1 MSNNKQ
7 SEEEINK
14 IDVQS
19 AADQQENTNADSKK
33 ANWRFGAVGNIVKQ
47 HLDRE
52 GIVRYGTK
60 AFSGGTKVY
69 LDGKGWSLEKDTVAV
84 IGRNR
89 FGRYVIENVPVA
101 LVENVRMQRI
111 YKPTVLKIID
121 REEIEEG
128 WIWWKRTSAD
138 KKAAMEFVDAWI
150 SKDESGKTRTDL
162 FNECDELEH
171 IIDDLRTGKKHA

>member
-52 GIVRYGTK
+52 GIVRYM
-60 AFSGGTKVY
+60 ASSLNLSGQ
-69 LDGKGWSLEKDTVAV
+69 
-84 IGRNR
+84 
-89 FGRYVIENVPVA
+89 
-101 LVENVRMQRI
+101 M
-111 YKPTVLKIID
+111 
-121 REEIEEG
+121 
-128 WIWWKRTSAD
+128 
-138 KKAAMEFVDAWI
+138 
-150 SKDESGKTRTDL
+150 SG
-162 FNECDELEH
+162 
-171 IIDDLRTGKKHA
+171 